1 MKFSVCFDGKELGSL
16 FAMMLLV
23 SDVWPVAILA
33 MVFWTVC
40 RWLLLVSDM
49 IGDQVVEEYSIIGS
63 VMVL

>member
-49 IGDQVVEEYSIIGS
+49 IEDQVVDEYSIIGS

>member
-40 RWLLLVSDM
+40 RWLLLV
-49 IGDQVVEEYSIIGS
+49 
-63 VMVL
+63 

>member
-1 MKFSVCFDGKELGSL
+1 
-16 FAMMLLV
+16 MMLLV

-40 RWLLLVSDM
+40 RLLLLVSDI